1 MEDNKALEA
10 PSNAAQLWK
19 IRHSASHVMATAVLQ
34 IFPDARLAIGPPID
48 NGFYYDFELPRP
60 LTPDDLEE
68 IEAAVLRDLRRS
80 PPTVGIAA
88 DGAVHRTLGWRAYMR
103 SCELRERISHHHRT
117 RICDG
122 TRRPAFGL

>member
-1 MEDNKALEA
+1 MLLVEDSRRGKTTEGL
-10 PSNAAQLWK
+10 
-19 IRHSASHVMATAVLQ
+19 V
-34 IFPDARLAIGPPID
+34 DLAG
-48 NGFYYDFELPRP
+48 
-60 LTPDDLEE
+60 
-68 IEAAVLRDLRRS
+68 IEAGVLRYLRHS

-103 SCELRERISHHHRT
+103 SCELRERINHHHRT